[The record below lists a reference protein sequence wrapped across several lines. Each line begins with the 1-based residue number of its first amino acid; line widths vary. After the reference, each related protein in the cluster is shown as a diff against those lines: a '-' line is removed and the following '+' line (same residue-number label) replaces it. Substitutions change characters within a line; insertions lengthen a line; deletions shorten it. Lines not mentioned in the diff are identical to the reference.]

1 MDPSPPRK
9 NKHFTVLY
17 CNIHGSTP
25 PLLNFSTVQWVQAVL
40 GLGLGLGM
48 QGQAELGLGV

>member
-1 MDPSPPRK
+1 
-9 NKHFTVLY
+9 LY

>member
-1 MDPSPPRK
+1 
-9 NKHFTVLY
+9 LY

-40 GLGLGLGM
+40 GLGLGM